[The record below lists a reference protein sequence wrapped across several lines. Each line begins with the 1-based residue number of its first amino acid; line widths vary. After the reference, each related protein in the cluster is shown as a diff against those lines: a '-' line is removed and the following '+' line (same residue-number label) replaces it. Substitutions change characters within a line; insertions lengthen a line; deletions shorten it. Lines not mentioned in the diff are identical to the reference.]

1 MPEGSPFFFAKTL
14 GEQDAISGH
23 AYFFP
28 LQIKT
33 SEEKKQDEP
42 QGSLLPTEEN
52 KTVKPTANISDK
64 VHAYLSEL
72 GINDPDADEETAALV
87 WMHALAIGYS
97 PAYLAENA
105 DGIRGDW
112 PRVPLPGEAGA
123 LRRSAEL
130 GRRVAALLAYDPA
143 DASTNSPLLKGVISS
158 PLRAEMRVVGVVSRV
173 GGGQL
178 KANEGEYA
186 LDANWGFATP
196 KGVMPGRGRAVGR
209 DYTDDERAAVAEGA
223 AALGLSADEAF
234 ARLGEKTFD
243 VYLNEVAFWRN
254 VPARVWGY
262 HVGGYQ
268 VVKKWLSYRERE
280 VLGRDLSTAEVNE
293 VRDMARRI
301 AALLLLEP
309 ALDENYHSV
318 RQNAY
323 AWP

>member
-1 MPEGSPFFFAKTL
+1 M
-14 GEQDAISGH
+14 
-23 AYFFP
+23 
-28 LQIKT
+28 
-33 SEEKKQDEP
+33 
-42 QGSLLPTEEN
+42 
-52 KTVKPTANISDK
+52 
-64 VHAYLSEL
+64 
-72 GINDPDADEETAALV
+72 
-87 WMHALAIGYS
+87 
-97 PAYLAENA
+97 
-105 DGIRGDW
+105 
-112 PRVPLPGEAGA
+112 
-123 LRRSAEL
+123 
-130 GRRVAALLAYDPA
+130 
-143 DASTNSPLLKGVISS
+143 
-158 PLRAEMRVVGVVSRV
+158 GVVSRV

-178 KANEGEYA
+178 RPSEGEYA
-186 LDANWGFATP
+186 LDANWGFSTP
-196 KGVMPGRGRAVGR
+196 KGVMPGRGRAVER
-209 DYTDDERAAVAEGA
+209 DYSDEERAAIVEGA
-223 AALGLSADEAF
+223 AALGLSEAEAF

-254 VPARVWGY
+254 VPARAWGY